1 MATKRKWAEGLRRE
15 WHLKS
20 GTLKVETPTYAGS
33 GQRRVACFD
42 WDPWSDFVEF
52 LHFGSSA
59 PTPRTKWKRVVFPL
73 AYHFLSFRNQC
84 KRPLAPL
91 KDTLNKRAFA
101 YKKNRTQGEPK
112 KGPPGTQLGVPNWP
126 PKKCPPR
133 LPANRAQRPKSFI
146 LTEED
151 PKRGQFWDP
160 KSDPPFWTKRH
171 AKFNYLDP
179 SKSSRR
185 GLSTP

>member
-1 MATKRKWAEGLRRE
+1 M
-15 WHLKS
+15 
-20 GTLKVETPTYAGS
+20 
-33 GQRRVACFD
+33 
-42 WDPWSDFVEF
+42 
-52 LHFGSSA
+52 
-59 PTPRTKWKRVVFPL
+59 FPL

-101 YKKNRTQGEPK
+101 YKKKTRPRESQK
-112 KGPPGTQLGVPNWP
+112 KAPLGHSWVSQTGPP
-126 PKKCPPR
+126 KSAPPR

-179 SKSSRR
+179 SKSARR